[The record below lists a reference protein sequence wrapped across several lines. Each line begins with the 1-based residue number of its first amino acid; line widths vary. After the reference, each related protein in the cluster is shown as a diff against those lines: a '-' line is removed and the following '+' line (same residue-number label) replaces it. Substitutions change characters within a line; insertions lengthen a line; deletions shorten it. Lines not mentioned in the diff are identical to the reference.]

1 MPARPQTR
9 QRLDLALVA
18 RGLVATRARARDL
31 ILRGEVEVDGRSAAR
46 PALMVADGSVLRLT
60 CGPADYVSRGRLK
73 LQAALDQLAL
83 EATGLVALDIGA
95 STGGFTEALLA
106 AGAARVYAVENG
118 TGQLHPH
125 LASDPRVV
133 SLESTDARRL
143 DRALVPEP
151 VGAIVADVSFISL
164 IKVLPAS
171 LALAAPGCWLV
182 ALVKPQFEGEPG
194 TIPQDGVVKDPALR
208 AAAVERVSGWVA
220 AQSGWRVLGTIP
232 SPIHGGDGNV
242 EYLLGARRDA

>member
-1 MPARPQTR
+1 
-9 QRLDLALVA
+9 
-18 RGLVATRARARDL
+18 
-31 ILRGEVEVDGRSAAR
+31 VEVDGHSASR
-46 PALMVADGSVLRLT
+46 PALMVADRSVLRLA

-83 EATGLVALDIGA
+83 EATGLMALDIGA
-95 STGGFTEALLA
+95 STGGFTEALLG
-106 AGAARVYAVENG
+106 AGAVRVYAVENG
-118 TGQLHPH
+118 TGQLHPR
-125 LASDPRVV
+125 LATDSRVL
-133 SLESTDARRL
+133 SLESTDARTL

-171 LALAAPGCWLV
+171 LALAAPGCWLA

-194 TIPQDGVVKDPALR
+194 TIPQDGVVKDPVLR
-208 AAAVERVSGWVA
+208 AAAVERVSAWVA
-220 AQSGWRVLGTIP
+220 AQSGWRVVGTIP